1 MALPCQVLFFDSRP
15 GAMALDLIMLEKGNM
30 GAKRVGRGA
39 PMGVAF
45 RFDVRSTDVR
55 QLSSVVHLL
64 GAWARACAVIRLTC
78 RQGPGGA
85 GLMLCLGDTKVAL
98 ITDSGS
104 LAPGLAQLFRT
115 GAVWGQAHRD
125 ALTMVGELAW

>member
-1 MALPCQVLFFDSRP
+1 MALSCQVLFFDSGP
-15 GAMALDLIMLEKGNM
+15 GAMALDLIVLEKGHV
-30 GAKRVGRGA
+30 GGKRVGRGA
-39 PMGVAF
+39 PMGIGF
-45 RFDVRSTDVR
+45 RFDVRSTDSHK
-55 QLSSVVHLL
+55 LSSVVELL
-64 GAWARACAVIRLTC
+64 GAWARACAVVSMTC

-85 GLMLCLGDTKVAL
+85 GLMLSLGDTKVAL
-98 ITDSGS
+98 ITDSGA